1 MLDEFPRRK
10 IRSRM
15 EVPGGAVLLQQLLE
29 ESFAPSCT
37 GRGHF
42 LGRQRQLV
50 AHLPGNLP
58 SHLLADG
65 RVEEGA
71 ALQKCFDELK
81 LVVAQKAQIIFLAR
95 LRRDIPPVRMDLLE

>member
-1 MLDEFPRRK
+1 
-10 IRSRM
+10 M
-15 EVPGGAVLLQQLLE
+15 EVPGGAVLLEQLLE

-37 GRGHF
+37 GCGHF
-42 LGRQRQLV
+42 LGRQCQFV

-58 SHLLADG
+58 GHLLADG

-81 LVVAQKAQIIFLAR
+81 LIVPQKTQIIFFGR
-95 LRRDIPPVRMDLLE
+95 LRRDVLPVSMLSLIHI